1 MATVPPAGERGDMT
15 RSRVPFA
22 VVVAVLVTLPY
33 AGLKLSWLAGGRAG
47 VLDPEFASGPAMW
60 GLNAAT
66 FAMDATLVALVAL
79 LVSDR
84 QRGPAWLV
92 LVPAWVATGL
102 LLPVTV
108 AVAVSVPRGTLTD
121 VGPDSPLAGWVYGVV
136 YTSLAAQAVVLG
148 VAFVVHSRRRWPAA
162 CSARSWPLSVVL
174 WCASS
179 VLASWSAYA
188 LVLVVAPVDLDP
200 GGPASHYLVG
210 VLLGLALASLGVRI
224 TGHALRSTSNHGG
237 PREPEPGADR
247 VGRT

>member
-1 MATVPPAGERGDMT
+1 MAIGSVPGERGGMT

-47 VLDPEFASGPAMW
+47 ILDAEFASGPAMW

-66 FAMDATLVALVAL
+66 FGLDATLVALVAL
-79 LVSDR
+79 LVADR
-84 QRGPAWLV
+84 RRGPAWLV

-108 AVAVSVPRGTLTD
+108 AVAVTVPRGTLTD

-136 YTSLAAQAVVLG
+136 YPSLAAQAIVLG
-148 VAFVVHSRRRWPAA
+148 VAFVVHSRRRWPAVW
-162 CSARSWPLSVVL
+162 SARTWPATVVL

-200 GGPASHYLVG
+200 GGPASRYLLG
-210 VLLGLALASLGVRI
+210 VTLGLALAGLGVRI
-224 TGHALRSTSNHGG
+224 AGHALRSTSNHGG
-237 PREPEPGADR
+237 PREPEPGAHR
-247 VGRT
+247 VG